1 MTPSHVRYRAAPR
14 PDLRR
19 ELSQNLRSP
28 SRSEACAERAKTVTD
43 APERLGV
50 RPFLHAELKLLGRL
64 SGFGDEAL
72 LRALERGAVLGEEG
86 LDAAGEGGGAPAVE
100 AAARRGL
107 LRTQKLELRLPVAED

>member
-72 LRALERGAVLGEEG
+72 LRALEREALLVGQG
-86 LDAAGEGGGAPAVE
+86 LAAPDEVGVAPAT
-100 AAARRGL
+100 AAPPRRVRR
-107 LRTQKLELRLPVAED
+107 RTHELEIRPPGA

>member
-28 SRSEACAERAKTVTD
+28 SRGEACAGRAKTATD

-50 RPFLHAELKLLGRL
+50 RPFLHAQLELLGRL

-72 LRALERGAVLGEEG
+72 LRAPEREALLVDRGVDALDEGEA
-86 LDAAGEGGGAPAVE
+86 DPAIE
-100 AAARRGL
+100 
-107 LRTQKLELRLPVAED
+107 

>member
-43 APERLGV
+43 APERLGG
-50 RPFLHAELKLLGRL
+50 RPFLHAELELVGRL
-64 SGFGDEAL
+64 PGFGDEAL
-72 LRALERGAVLGEEG
+72 LRALEREALLVEQG
-86 LDAAGEGGGAPAVE
+86 LDALDEVDDEPATE
-100 AAARRGL
+100 ALVRRGL
-107 LRTQKLELRLPVAED
+107 TSAA